1 MGSLLL
7 LDSQIRWE
15 GGMKLTEKQKK
26 FADYY
31 IELGNATQAAIKA
44 GYSAKYANTNASKL
58 LQNTTTK
65 SYIDERMEQLA
76 SERIMSAQEI
86 LERLSLIANAKI
98 KETVVVANADGY
110 SEVEKPP
117 DFKVQIQAMK
127 ELLKRYPGNDKLLE
141 QTLRKLT
148 AEADIAEF
156 KAAMIQS
163 ATDKSTEEKLD
174 ELLGKISEVIDDK

>member
-1 MGSLLL
+1 
-7 LDSQIRWE
+7 
-15 GGMKLTEKQKK
+15 MKLTKKQQD

-31 IELGNATQAAIKA
+31 IELGNAEEAAIKA
-44 GYSAKYANTNASKL
+44 GYSKNYARASAYKL
-58 LQNTTTK
+58 LANVGIK
-65 SYIDERMEQLA
+65 KYIGERMEQLA

-98 KETVVVANADGY
+98 KETVVVANAEGY

-156 KAAMIQS
+156 KATMIQS

>member
-1 MGSLLL
+1 
-7 LDSQIRWE
+7 
-15 GGMKLTEKQKK
+15 MKLTEKQKK

-31 IELGNATQAAIKA
+31 IESGNATQAAIKA
-44 GYSAKYANTNASKL
+44 GYSKKTAYKIGAENLRKPQIKKY
-58 LQNTTTK
+58 
-65 SYIDERMEQLA
+65 IGERMEQLA

-98 KETVVVANADGY
+98 KETVVVANAEGY

-156 KAAMIQS
+156 KATMIQS

>member
-1 MGSLLL
+1 
-7 LDSQIRWE
+7 
-15 GGMKLTEKQKK
+15 MKLTKKQQD

-31 IELGNATQAAIKA
+31 IELGNAEKAAIKA
-44 GYSAKYANTNASKL
+44 GYSKSYARGNAHKL
-58 LQNTTTK
+58 VANVSIK
-65 SYIDERMEQLA
+65 KYIDERMEKLA

-86 LERLSLIANAKI
+86 LERLSLIATAEI
-98 KETVVVANADGY
+98 TETVVVANAEGY

-141 QTLRKLT
+141 QQLRKLT

>member
-1 MGSLLL
+1 
-7 LDSQIRWE
+7 
-15 GGMKLTEKQKK
+15 MKLTKKQQD

-31 IELGNATQAAIKA
+31 IELGNAEEAAIKA
-44 GYSAKYANTNASKL
+44 GYSKNYARASAYKL
-58 LQNTTTK
+58 LANVGIK
-65 SYIDERMEQLA
+65 KYIDERMEQIA

-98 KETVVVANADGY
+98 KETVVVANAEGY

-148 AEADIAEF
+148 AEANIAEF

>member
-1 MGSLLL
+1 
-7 LDSQIRWE
+7 
-15 GGMKLTEKQKK
+15 MKLTEKQKK

-44 GYSAKYANTNASKL
+44 GYSKKTANTIAAQNLAKL
-58 LQNTTTK
+58 SIKN
-65 SYIDERMEQLA
+65 YIDERMEQIA

-86 LERLSLIANAKI
+86 LERLSLIASAEI
-98 KETVVVANADGY
+98 TETVVVANAEGY

-141 QTLRKLT
+141 QQLRKLT
-148 AEADIAEF
+148 AEADMAEL
-156 KAAMIQS
+156 KVES
-163 ATDKSTEEKLD
+163 AKNSSNETVEEKLD
-174 ELLGKISEVIDDK
+174 TLLRKIGGELDD

>member
-1 MGSLLL
+1 
-7 LDSQIRWE
+7 
-15 GGMKLTEKQKK
+15 MKLTKKQQD

-31 IELGNATQAAIKA
+31 IELGNAEKAAIKA
-44 GYSAKYANTNASKL
+44 GYSKSYARGNAHKL
-58 LQNTTTK
+58 VANVSIK
-65 SYIDERMEQLA
+65 KYIDERMEKLA

-86 LERLSLIANAKI
+86 LERLSLIANAEI
-98 KETVVVANADGY
+98 KETVVVANAEGY
-110 SEVEKPP
+110 AEVEKPP
-117 DFKVQIQAMK
+117 DFKTQIQAMK

-141 QTLRKLT
+141 QQLRKLT
-148 AEADIAEF
+148 AEADIAES

>member
-1 MGSLLL
+1 
-7 LDSQIRWE
+7 
-15 GGMKLTEKQKK
+15 MKLTEKQKR
-26 FADYY
+26 FCDEY
-31 IELGNATQAAIKA
+31 IKLGNAKEAAINA
-44 GYSAKYANTNASKL
+44 GYSPKTAKSMGAENL
-58 LQNTTTK
+58 TK
-65 SYIDERMEQLA
+65 PDLKKYIDERMEQLA

-98 KETVVVANADGY
+98 KETVVVANAEGY

-117 DFKVQIQAMK
+117 DFKTQIQAMK

>member
-1 MGSLLL
+1 
-7 LDSQIRWE
+7 
-15 GGMKLTEKQKK
+15 MKLTEKQKR
-26 FADYY
+26 FCDEY
-31 IELGNATQAAIKA
+31 IKLGNAKEAAINA
-44 GYSAKYANTNASKL
+44 GYSKKTAKSMGAENL
-58 LQNTTTK
+58 TK
-65 SYIDERMEQLA
+65 PDLKKYIDERMEQIA

-98 KETVVVANADGY
+98 KETVVVANAEGY

-127 ELLKRYPGNDKLLE
+127 ELLKRYPDNDRLLE